1 MRHRRI
7 LPFAL
12 TALTLAC
19 ASAGRGGGLESVSTA
34 SAPAAIGPY
43 SQAVVSRGVLYAAGQ
58 LPLDPVTGQLVAG
71 DVAVQTERAL
81 MNLAAVLASR
91 GAGWSD
97 VTKTTLYLQDLK
109 DFARVN
115 EVYARVLGG
124 ARPARSTVQVA
135 ALPRGALIE
144 IDLVA
149 VVP

>member
-1 MRHRRI
+1 MRHSRT
-7 LPFAL
+7 LPLAL
-12 TALTLAC
+12 TAFTVAC
-19 ASAGRGGGLESVSTA
+19 ASAGRGGGPESVATT

-43 SQAVVSRGVLYAAGQ
+43 SQAVVSHGVLYAAGQ
-58 LPLDPVTGQLVAG
+58 LPLDPATGQLVPG

-91 GAGWSD
+91 GARWGD
-97 VTKTTLYLQDLK
+97 VTKTTLYVQDLR

-144 IDLVA
+144 IDLIA

>member
-19 ASAGRGGGLESVSTA
+19 ASAGGGPESVSTA

-71 DVAVQTERAL
+71 DVGVQTERAL

-115 EVYARVLGG
+115 EVYARVLGS

-149 VVP
+149 VVR